1 MPDAASYYP
10 AMVRFVLQLGVLIFL
25 TRVGGEW
32 IRRWFR
38 LPNVLGE
45 VLIGV
50 IIGPYALGKFVW
62 PFLGPLFCDPTGAVP
77 VLPELKAIATLAS
90 IVLLFLSGLETDLST
105 FLRYSVAGTLVGL
118 GGVLASFYLGAGCA
132 VWFLGYG
139 WLHPVSLFL
148 GAAACATSVG
158 ISARIL
164 SERHK
169 MDAPEGTT
177 IMAAAV
183 FDDVLGIIVLAIVS
197 GMVAADHA
205 QAGAIAWTTIAF
217 IAAKAFGFWLG
228 ATVLGL
234 LLARKFT
241 SILKHFKTPS
251 AMAALAFGAALLL
264 AGISE
269 MAGLAM
275 IIGAYIMGLS
285 LSRTDLVQVIQKEI
299 EGVHNLL
306 VPVFFATMG
315 MMVDLHTLPSIWKI
329 GLLYTGLCALSKL
342 LGCGLPAWFAGFNRQ
357 GALRVGLGMLPRG
370 EVALIIA
377 NIGITTGAFGNDV
390 FGIVI
395 MMALGTTLIGPL
407 LMAGSFENPISGLRH
422 PEKESAQDLVNILEI
437 QLPSIDLIDFLRLR
451 IVRGFRQEDFYV
463 YRFAPDVPIY
473 TIRKDDIVL
482 TLDAEGNRISIRT
495 AKKNETLA
503 RMMMAE
509 QMLSLRE
516 LVNSI
521 QSTTV
526 HSNVEANLLSTL
538 FTDQK
543 DSASAPDAPANDTK
557 NKA

>member
-1 MPDAASYYP
+1 MPAAAPYSD
-10 AMVRFVLQLGVLIFL
+10 MVRFVLQLGVLIFL

-45 VLIGV
+45 LLIGV
-50 IIGPYALGKFVW
+50 IIGPYALGQFAW
-62 PFLGPLFCDPTGAVP
+62 PFFGHLFCLAPNGHAI
-77 VLPELKAIATLAS
+77 LPEIQAIATLAS

-105 FLRYSVAGTLVGL
+105 FLRYSVVGTLVGL
-118 GGVLASFYLGAGCA
+118 GGVLASFFLGAGCA

-139 WLHPVSLFL
+139 WMHPVSLFL

-164 SERHK
+164 AERHK

-205 QAGAIAWTTIAF
+205 NSGAIAWTTIAW

-241 SILKHFKTPS
+241 SILKYFKTPS

-285 LSRTDLVQVIQKEI
+285 LSRTDLVQVIQREI

-315 MMVDLHTLPSIWKI
+315 MMVDLHTIPSVWKV
-329 GLLYTGLCALSKL
+329 GLLYTGFCVLSKL

-377 NIGITTGAFGNDV
+377 NIGIMTGAFGNDI

-395 MMALGTTLIGPL
+395 IMTLGTTLIGPL
-407 LMAGSFENPISGLRH
+407 LMSGAFENPISGLRH
-422 PEKESAQDLVNILEI
+422 PEKAAAQDLVNTLEI
-437 QLPSIDLIDFLRLR
+437 QLPSADLVDFLRLR

-463 YRFAPDVPIY
+463 YRFAPDVAIY
-473 TIRKDDIVL
+473 AIRKDDIVL
-482 TLDAEGNRISIRT
+482 TLDAEGNCISIRT
-495 AKKNETLA
+495 PKKNEALA

-509 QMLSLRE
+509 QMLTLRDLVTSLQDA
-516 LVNSI
+516 S
-521 QSTTV
+521 V
-526 HSNVEANLLSTL
+526 HHAVEANLLTGV
-538 FTDQK
+538 FADQK
-543 DSASAPDAPANDTK
+543 NDTSATAPKK
-557 NKA
+557 NDKA